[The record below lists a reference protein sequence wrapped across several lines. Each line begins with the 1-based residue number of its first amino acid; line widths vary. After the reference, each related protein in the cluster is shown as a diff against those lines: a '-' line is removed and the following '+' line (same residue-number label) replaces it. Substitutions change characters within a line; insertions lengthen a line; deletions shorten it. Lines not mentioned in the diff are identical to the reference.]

1 MASFFEISGDT
12 VLFGLA
18 TAVAMMGIVTVVSN
32 RINNAGFVDVMWGFT
47 LAILPWIYSW
57 LSYGYW
63 ARELIIGGTLSLASA
78 RLCYHLWRRFM
89 LEHPK
94 EDARYHALRKNWQ
107 DRGFSK
113 DWIEF
118 FFFWVF
124 QCQALLIAI
133 LSFPMAI
140 AMQNASPQIMWQEW
154 LGLGIWAIGFVGETI
169 ADEQLR
175 DFKRWPSNAKKVC
188 QSGLWRF
195 SRHPN
200 YFFQWLMWVAYW
212 VMASATVTGVYTV
225 FVPIIMFIFLTK
237 YTGVAATEAH
247 AIESRGSAYLAYQQ
261 TTSPFFPWF
270 PKKPKKGT

>member
-1 MASFFEISGDT
+1 MVALFDIGGET

-32 RINNAGFVDVMWGFT
+32 RIKNAGFVDVMWGVT
-47 LAILPWIYSW
+47 LTILPFIYSW

-63 ARELIIGGTLSLASA
+63 GRELLIGGTLALASG
-78 RLCYHLWRRFM
+78 RLALHLWRRFL

-94 EDARYHALRKNWQ
+94 EDPRYNNLRKAWQ
-107 DRGFSK
+107 ARGFSD

-124 QCQALLIAI
+124 QIQAVLIAV

-140 AMQNASPQIMWQEW
+140 AMQNANPQIMWPEW
-154 LGLGIWAIGFVGETI
+154 LGLGIWIIGFIGETV

-175 DFKRWPSNAKKVC
+175 DFKRWPSNDKKVC
-188 QSGLWRF
+188 QSGLWKY

-200 YFFQWLMWVAYW
+200 YFCQWLMWVAYW
-212 VMASATVTGVYTV
+212 VIASATVSGIYTV
-225 FVPIIMFIFLTK
+225 FVPIIMLIFLTK

-247 AIESRGSAYLAYQQ
+247 ALESRGSAYLAYQKS
-261 TTSPFFPWF
+261 TSPFIPWF
-270 PKKPKKGT
+270 PKKTK